1 MIEVNDDGH
10 SLFMTL
16 GIAYCYV

>member
-1 MIEVNDDGH
+1 MVEVNDDGH